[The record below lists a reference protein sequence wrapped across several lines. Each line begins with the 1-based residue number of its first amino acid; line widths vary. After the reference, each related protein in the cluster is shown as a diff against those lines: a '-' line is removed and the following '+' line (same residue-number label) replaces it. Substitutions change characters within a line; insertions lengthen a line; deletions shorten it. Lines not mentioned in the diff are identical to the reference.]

1 MSNET
6 AERDPIEQTE
16 PTNKKFKS
24 SWIWN
29 YWEEDTQEFKGDL
42 R

>member
-16 PTNKKFKS
+16 PTNKKFKF
-24 SWIWN
+24 SWIQN
-29 YWEEDTQEFKGDL
+29 YQEKETQEFKGDL
-42 R
+42 H